1 MHNLKIQKDLPKK
14 SGRPRVEVPN
24 KDDVHLGARVKQ
36 RRIVM
41 GLSQEKLGKQ
51 LGITFQQVQKY
62 ERGVNRISASRLM
75 DMSRILDVPITFFY
89 DNLPANGFA
98 ENKQEEYLGKD
109 PDKNPLM
116 KRETLELVRA
126 YCRISDPLVRK
137 RVLELTKAMA
147 KAESDSTSG

>member
-1 MHNLKIQKDLPKK
+1 MHNLKIVKDLPKK

-36 RRIVM
+36 RRVVM

-75 DMSRILDVPITFFY
+75 DMSRILQVPITFFY
-89 DNLPANGFA
+89 DELPASGFG
-98 ENKQEEYLGKD
+98 EGEQEEFLGKD
-109 PDKNPLM
+109 PMM
-116 KRETLELVRA
+116 KRETLALVRA
-126 YCRISDPLVRK
+126 YYRISDPQVRK
-137 RVLELTKAMA
+137 RVLELTKAMG
-147 KAESDSTSG
+147 KAESDSSGG